1 MIEPTELGLFPLS
14 VVLLPGEVAPLHIF
28 EERYKLL
35 FNELMDG
42 GEFGTIL
49 VEEEGLRERGCS
61 ARLAEVIERMDDGRL
76 NVLVQGARRFRLLE
90 IREPEDLGSTYL
102 TGVVEFFDDDEPEAP
117 QELVAKA
124 LEAFRRMLVLMD
136 VPSPREPAGEGP
148 SHFVSPLQ
156 SISGRRSSRSSSR
169 PSASSSGS
177 RRCSPS
183 WRRCCRGWSSVASA
197 KARSAATARD
207 TSRRSATERPRAR
220 RAPPR
225 TD

>member
-61 ARLAEVIERMDDGRL
+61 ARLAQVIERMDDGRL

-148 SHFVSPLQ
+148 LSFRLAAAVDFGAPLKQELLEAVSEQQRLETLLAIIETLLPRLEL
-156 SISGRRSSRSSSR
+156 RRQREG
-169 PSASSSGS
+169 AI
-177 RRCSPS
+177 
-183 WRRCCRGWSSVASA
+183 RGNG
-197 KARSAATARD
+197 KGH
-207 TSRRSATERPRAR
+207 
-220 RAPPR
+220 
-225 TD
+225 

>member
-61 ARLAEVIERMDDGRL
+61 ARLAQVIERMDDGRL

-136 VPSPREPAGEGP
+136 VPSPREPAGDGP
-148 SHFVSPLQ
+148 LSFRL
-156 SISGRRSSRSSSR
+156 
-169 PSASSSGS
+169 
-177 RRCSPS
+177 
-183 WRRCCRGWSSVASA
+183 ASA
-197 KARSAATARD
+197 VDFGAPLKQELLEAVSERQRLETLLAIMETLLPRLEL
-207 TSRRSATERPRAR
+207 RRQREGAIRGNGKGH
-220 RAPPR
+220 
-225 TD
+225 

>member
-1 MIEPTELGLFPLS
+1 VIESTELGLFPLS

-61 ARLAEVIERMDDGRL
+61 ARLAQLIERLDDGRL

-90 IREPEDLGSTYL
+90 IREPEDLGTTYL

-117 QELVAKA
+117 QELVTKT
-124 LEAFRRMLVLMD
+124 LQAFRRMLLLMD
-136 VPSPREPAGEGP
+136 VPSPREPAGDGPLSFRLAAAVDFGAPLKQELLEAVSEQQRLETLLAIMETLLPRLELRRQREGA
-148 SHFVSPLQ
+148 
-156 SISGRRSSRSSSR
+156 I
-169 PSASSSGS
+169 
-177 RRCSPS
+177 
-183 WRRCCRGWSSVASA
+183 RGNG
-197 KARSAATARD
+197 KGH
-207 TSRRSATERPRAR
+207 
-220 RAPPR
+220 
-225 TD
+225 

>member
-61 ARLAEVIERMDDGRL
+61 ARLAQVIERLDDGRL

-117 QELVAKA
+117 QELAA
-124 LEAFRRMLVLMD
+124 RTLAAFRGMLLLMD
-136 VPSPREPAGEGP
+136 VPSPREPAGDGPLSFRLAAAVDFGAPLKQELLEAVSEQQRLETLLAIMETLLPRLELRRQREGA
-148 SHFVSPLQ
+148 
-156 SISGRRSSRSSSR
+156 I
-169 PSASSSGS
+169 
-177 RRCSPS
+177 
-183 WRRCCRGWSSVASA
+183 RGNG
-197 KARSAATARD
+197 KGH
-207 TSRRSATERPRAR
+207 
-220 RAPPR
+220 
-225 TD
+225 

>member
-61 ARLAEVIERMDDGRL
+61 ARLAQVIERMDDGRL

-148 SHFVSPLQ
+148 LSFRLAAAVDFGAPLKQELLEAVSEQQRLETLLAIVETLLPRLEL
-156 SISGRRSSRSSSR
+156 RRQREG
-169 PSASSSGS
+169 AI
-177 RRCSPS
+177 
-183 WRRCCRGWSSVASA
+183 RGNG
-197 KARSAATARD
+197 KGH
-207 TSRRSATERPRAR
+207 
-220 RAPPR
+220 
-225 TD
+225 

>member
-61 ARLAEVIERMDDGRL
+61 ARLAQLIERLDDGRL

-90 IREPEDLGSTYL
+90 IREPEDLGTTYL

-124 LEAFRRMLVLMD
+124 LEAFRRMLLLMD
-136 VPSPREPAGEGP
+136 VPSPRGPAGDGP
-148 SHFVSPLQ
+148 LSFRL
-156 SISGRRSSRSSSR
+156 
-169 PSASSSGS
+169 
-177 RRCSPS
+177 
-183 WRRCCRGWSSVASA
+183 
-197 KARSAATARD
+197 ATAVDFGAPLKQELLEAVSEQHRLE
-207 TSRRSATERPRAR
+207 TLLAIMETLLPRLEIRRQREGAIRGNGKGH
-220 RAPPR
+220 
-225 TD
+225 

>member
-61 ARLAEVIERMDDGRL
+61 ARLAQLIERLDDGRL

-117 QELVAKA
+117 QELVGKA
-124 LEAFRRMLVLMD
+124 LEAFRRMLLLMD
-136 VPSPREPAGEGP
+136 VPSPREPAGDGPLSFRLAAAVDFGAPLKQELLEAVSEQQRLETLLAIMETLLPRLELRRQREGA
-148 SHFVSPLQ
+148 
-156 SISGRRSSRSSSR
+156 I
-169 PSASSSGS
+169 
-177 RRCSPS
+177 
-183 WRRCCRGWSSVASA
+183 RGNG
-197 KARSAATARD
+197 KGH
-207 TSRRSATERPRAR
+207 
-220 RAPPR
+220 
-225 TD
+225 

>member
-61 ARLAEVIERMDDGRL
+61 ARLAQLIERMDDGRL

-148 SHFVSPLQ
+148 LSFRLGAAVDFGAPLKQELLEAVSEQQRLETLLAIIETLLPRLEL
-156 SISGRRSSRSSSR
+156 RRQREG
-169 PSASSSGS
+169 AI
-177 RRCSPS
+177 
-183 WRRCCRGWSSVASA
+183 RGNG
-197 KARSAATARD
+197 KGH
-207 TSRRSATERPRAR
+207 
-220 RAPPR
+220 
-225 TD
+225 

>member
-1 MIEPTELGLFPLS
+1 MIESTELGLFPLS
-14 VVLLPGEVAPLHIF
+14 VVLLPGEVAPLHVF

-61 ARLAEVIERMDDGRL
+61 ARLAQLIERLDDGRL

-90 IREPEDLGSTYL
+90 IREPEDLGTTYL

-124 LEAFRRMLVLMD
+124 LQAFRRMLQLMD
-136 VPSPREPAGEGP
+136 VPSPREPAGDGPLSFRLAAAVDFGAPLKQELLEAVSEQQRLETLLAIMETLLPRLELRRQREGA
-148 SHFVSPLQ
+148 
-156 SISGRRSSRSSSR
+156 I
-169 PSASSSGS
+169 
-177 RRCSPS
+177 
-183 WRRCCRGWSSVASA
+183 RGNG
-197 KARSAATARD
+197 KGH
-207 TSRRSATERPRAR
+207 
-220 RAPPR
+220 
-225 TD
+225 

>member
-1 MIEPTELGLFPLS
+1 MIESTELGLFPLS

-61 ARLAEVIERMDDGRL
+61 ARLAQLIERLDDGRL

-90 IREPEDLGSTYL
+90 IREPEDLGTTYL

-117 QELVAKA
+117 QELVTKT
-124 LEAFRRMLVLMD
+124 LQAFRRMLLLMD
-136 VPSPREPAGEGP
+136 VPSPREPAGDGPLSFRLAAAVDFGAPLKQELLEAVSERQRLETLLAIMETLLPRLELRRQREGA
-148 SHFVSPLQ
+148 
-156 SISGRRSSRSSSR
+156 I
-169 PSASSSGS
+169 
-177 RRCSPS
+177 
-183 WRRCCRGWSSVASA
+183 RGNG
-197 KARSAATARD
+197 KGH
-207 TSRRSATERPRAR
+207 
-220 RAPPR
+220 
-225 TD
+225 

>member
-61 ARLAEVIERMDDGRL
+61 ARLAQVIERMDDGRL

-90 IREPEDLGSTYL
+90 IREPEDLGSIYL

-148 SHFVSPLQ
+148 LSFRLAAAVDFGAPLKQELLEAVSEQQRLQ
-156 SISGRRSSRSSSR
+156 TLLAIIETLLPRLELRRQREG
-169 PSASSSGS
+169 AI
-177 RRCSPS
+177 
-183 WRRCCRGWSSVASA
+183 RGNG
-197 KARSAATARD
+197 KGH
-207 TSRRSATERPRAR
+207 
-220 RAPPR
+220 
-225 TD
+225 

>member
-1 MIEPTELGLFPLS
+1 MELGLFPLS

-61 ARLAEVIERMDDGRL
+61 ARLAQVIERMDDGRL

-124 LEAFRRMLVLMD
+124 LEGFLRMLLLMD
-136 VPSPREPAGEGP
+136 VPSPREPAGDGPLSFRLAAAVDFGAPLKQELLEAVSERQRLETLLAIMETLLPRLELRRQREGA
-148 SHFVSPLQ
+148 
-156 SISGRRSSRSSSR
+156 I
-169 PSASSSGS
+169 
-177 RRCSPS
+177 
-183 WRRCCRGWSSVASA
+183 RGNG
-197 KARSAATARD
+197 KGH
-207 TSRRSATERPRAR
+207 
-220 RAPPR
+220 
-225 TD
+225 